1 MTDDSDSLGDHA
13 VDVAAV
19 AALAALAWSP
29 TAQVGVL
36 AGAISSVAVGKRYL
50 ARRKA

>member
-1 MTDDSDSLGDHA
+1 MSDADGWGDHA

-19 AALAALAWSP
+19 AALASLAWSP
-29 TAQVGVL
+29 TSQVAAL

-50 ARRKA
+50 QKGAKS

>member
-1 MTDDSDSLGDHA
+1 MTEADSLGDHA

-29 TAQVGVL
+29 TSQVAAL

-50 ARRKA
+50 ARRGK

>member
-1 MTDDSDSLGDHA
+1 MNPQNSLGDHA

-19 AALAALAWSP
+19 AALASLAWSP
-29 TAQVGVL
+29 TSQVAAL

-50 ARRKA
+50 AKRGKA